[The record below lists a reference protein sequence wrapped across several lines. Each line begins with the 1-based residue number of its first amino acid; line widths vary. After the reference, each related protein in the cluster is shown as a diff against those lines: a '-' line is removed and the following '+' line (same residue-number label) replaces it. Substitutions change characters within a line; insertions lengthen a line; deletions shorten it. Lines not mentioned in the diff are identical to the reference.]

1 VWAGV
6 FSTLA
11 VLRHRSFETG
21 RFDLGNMTQAVW
33 STAHG
38 EPLAAT
44 SLEGE
49 QFTRLGAHFDP
60 ILALLAPLWIVW
72 PSPEALVVL
81 QAVAL
86 ALGAVPVF
94 ALARRRLGSERA
106 ALALAAAYLLV
117 PALGWTAL
125 ADFHPVALATPLLLA
140 AFLFLDADRLLPFAV
155 AAGLAMATKEHVGL
169 AVAGLG
175 AWDALARG
183 RRREGA
189 VIAAVGTAVSL
200 LATLVVVPHFRP
212 EGTAGFAG
220 RLESPA
226 LELRDLGYL
235 LALLAPLAFLPLAAP
250 LAAAGALPEIG
261 LNLLSE
267 TQTQTSI
274 RHHYSSVALA
284 FLVAATVIGCVRI
297 RVGTAAAPAA
307 ALVGALVLGPLVP
320 GRLAA
325 SIVPDDHDAA
335 AAEAVALVPTA
346 AVVSATNGLGA
357 HLSARRRLLSF
368 PLLADATWVAVDTE
382 DPSVLDRARDERG
395 FAAALARLRAD
406 PEWRVV
412 YTRDGV
418 LVLTRES
425 SAAPGTG

>member
-1 VWAGV
+1 MWAGV

-60 ILALLAPLWIVW
+60 ILALLAPLWLAW
-72 PSPEALVVL
+72 PSPESLLVL

-86 ALGAVPVF
+86 AFGAVPVF
-94 ALARRRLGSERA
+94 GLARRWLPSERA
-106 ALALAAAYLLV
+106 ALALAGAYLLV

-140 AFLFLDADRLLPFAV
+140 AFLFLDAGRLLLFAV

-200 LATLVVVPHFRP
+200 LAALAVVPHFRP
-212 EGTAGFAG
+212 EATAGFAG

-250 LAAAGALPEIG
+250 LAAAGALPELG
-261 LNLLSE
+261 LNLLS
-267 TQTQTSI
+267 
-274 RHHYSSVALA
+274 
-284 FLVAATVIGCVRI
+284 
-297 RVGTAAAPAA
+297 
-307 ALVGALVLGPLVP
+307 
-320 GRLAA
+320 
-325 SIVPDDHDAA
+325 
-335 AAEAVALVPTA
+335 
-346 AVVSATNGLGA
+346 
-357 HLSARRRLLSF
+357 
-368 PLLADATWVAVDTE
+368 
-382 DPSVLDRARDERG
+382 
-395 FAAALARLRAD
+395 
-406 PEWRVV
+406 
-412 YTRDGV
+412 
-418 LVLTRES
+418 
-425 SAAPGTG
+425 